1 MSGTSQEI
9 RTFVE
14 KHPHG
19 WSHDEWL
26 GLLHHMGE
34 EGIDVSDPDRIG
46 SAVERERVR
55 LTLRNTGVKGIGP
68 KRMEAIVAAYPSV
81 FELTSSD
88 GDQLA
93 GRSGIPRK
101 LAGEIAATWG

>member
-9 RTFVE
+9 RAFVE
-14 KHPHG
+14 RHPNG

-34 EGIDVSDPDRIG
+34 EGIDVSDPDRLG
-46 SAVERERVR
+46 LAVERERVR
-55 LTLRNTGVKGIGP
+55 VTLRATGIKGIGP
-68 KRMEAIVAAYPSV
+68 KRMEAIVASFPSV
-81 FELTSSD
+81 HQLKSAD

-93 GRSGIPRK
+93 GRSRVPPK
-101 LAGEIAATWG
+101 LAAEIAASLR